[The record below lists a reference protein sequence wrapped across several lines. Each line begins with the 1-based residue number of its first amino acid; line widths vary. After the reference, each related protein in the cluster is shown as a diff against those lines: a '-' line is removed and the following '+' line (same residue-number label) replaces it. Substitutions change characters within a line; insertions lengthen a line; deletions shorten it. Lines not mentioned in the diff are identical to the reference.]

1 MNLTSKMEH
10 KVSLKNRLANL
21 HIIVGKLFISF
32 FLDSRRKQS
41 QAEETTLFEHQAEVG
56 STVPKIHQMH
66 FLFSFQ
72 QLQ

>member
-1 MNLTSKMEH
+1 MEH

-32 FLDSRRKQS
+32 VLDSRRKKS
-41 QAEETTLFEHQAEVG
+41 QTEETTFFEHQTEVG
-56 STVPKIHQMH
+56 STVPKIREMH